1 MIDTDD
7 KATPPLPLDEQ
18 PMKRK
23 RGRPSTGK
31 AMTPAEKQRAYRER
45 QKKLSDQ
52 KADAEQEK
60 AYAGMWEKRYEHAS
74 RKVEDLL
81 KDLALKETQL
91 NHWIQR
97 AEAAEKELESRD
109 QKSDSNVWKDWVIE
123 ARKKGTRKWKRTAD
137 NKYTLEDAVK
147 EAEMAMKRHP
157 EYEYRAREV

>member
-1 MIDTDD
+1 MIDTND
-7 KATPPLPLDEQ
+7 KANQPLPLDEQ

-23 RGRPSTGK
+23 RGRPSSGK

-45 QKKLSDQ
+45 QRKLREQ
-52 KADAEQEK
+52 KPAADHQTVQALDKEVRKLLVELERANARIAE
-60 AYAGMWEKRYEHAS
+60 
-74 RKVEDLL
+74 L
-81 KDLALKETQL
+81 
-91 NHWIQR
+91 
-97 AEAAEKELESRD
+97 EKELASRD
-109 QKSDSNVWKDWVIE
+109 QKSDSNAWKDWVIE